1 MSRSQKHRFDYAE
14 GDVVG
19 AVRSRLRALAP
30 LRSAFI
36 EIASFLA
43 AHENSLGF
51 VLLTDPGVSA
61 ARLEQ
66 EWQNIAKIVRP
77 EIARRISLFNYT
89 AGAYQGWP
97 PDRVPELR
105 SHLDRVLVG
114 ASTSTGIK
122 LPRADYFTII
132 LKMLLEHRLSGTP
145 AMPLTA
151 KLIGKL
157 AGCSFPTVKSAL
169 DQLKHVL
176 RKSPVGGVEL
186 KRFPAQEWQ
195 ALILGADRSRATRR
209 YQDRSGKPRSP
220 AFLIERLARL
230 QREDIAIGGVVAA
243 LDFYPEL
250 DLVGNPRLDLCIHT
264 PGKHTD
270 LSFIEALDPA
280 LQETKDAQA
289 PVSLALHFVRSQESF
304 FTHFNNGLKRAG
316 VVECLLDLYELRL
329 PDQANDWMNALLKHE
344 RES

>member
-1 MSRSQKHRFDYAE
+1 MV
-14 GDVVG
+14 GVVKP
-19 AVRSRLRALAP
+19 RLRALAP

-77 EIARRISLFNYT
+77 EIAQRTSLFDYT
-89 AGAYQGWP
+89 AGAYQSWP

-105 SHLDRVLVG
+105 SHLDRVLDG

-122 LPRADYFTII
+122 LPRANYFTII
-132 LKMLLEHRLSGTP
+132 LKLLLEHRLSGAP
-145 AMPLTA
+145 AIPLTA
-151 KLIGKL
+151 KLIGEL
-157 AGCSFPTVKSAL
+157 AGCSFPTVKSTL
-169 DQLKHVL
+169 DQLTHVL
-176 RKSPVGGVEL
+176 RKSPGGGIEL

-209 YQDRSGKPRSP
+209 YQDRSGKPRST
-220 AFLIERLARL
+220 AFLIERLANLHRD
-230 QREDIAIGGVVAA
+230 DIAIGGVAAA
-243 LDFYPEL
+243 LDYYPEL
-250 DLVGNPRLDLCIHT
+250 DLVGSPRLDLCIHA
-264 PGKHTD
+264 PGQHAD
-270 LSFIEALDPA
+270 LRFIEALDPA
-280 LQETKDAQA
+280 LQETKGAEA
-289 PVSLALHFVRSQESF
+289 PVSLALHFVRSKASF
-304 FTHFNNGLKRAG
+304 FTDFSNGLKRAG

-329 PDQANDWMNALLKHE
+329 PDQANDWMNELLKQKLD
-344 RES
+344 R